1 MSASVHWLHNWFLQ
15 LYPLKFILE
24 IIFGLIHKI
33 TFWKLKFDMQLK
45 RIYSPLSNV
54 KIVSYIFDTHGK
66 ELYLF
71 CVSRVGEVRV

>member
-1 MSASVHWLHNWFLQ
+1 M
-15 LYPLKFILE
+15 
-24 IIFGLIHKI
+24 IFGLIHKI

-45 RIYSPLSNV
+45 GIYSPLSNF